1 MLRTPKCS
9 RCRNHGFLVP
19 VKGHAGKCRW
29 KQCICEKCYLI
40 TERQKIMAAQKVL
53 KKQAAEEEQ
62 EAALGAQGPQLASGA
77 AAAAP
82 SSGLHPLP
90 PLAASEGAG
99 PGPEGRVAACFLA
112 RPPRGRSPGPS
123 AFQPVLGRRG
133 HVGPSERAGAW
144 LPGRAAAQL
153 APEAAG
159 RAFPCRPELRRPLRP
174 VAGPPFADFADFG
187 HPVSINSSCV
197 VGAEYL
203 ERETSKLYPSCSPMH
218 SYRPFSL
225 GYQDASPAPGV
236 PPQRGFRHVS
246 CSRYH
251 EGGLVSEPVGDFQPT
266 FYPPPPPPPPPLPP
280 VPQPQFLPPGFL
292 SALHFLPPPPPPPS
306 PPSFSLTI
314 LSDTDKEN
322 TDDQDAEVPCEPS
335 QPSSSQEQSD

>member
-1 MLRTPKCS
+1 MKTDLAKLADKMLRTPKCS

-187 HPVSINSSCV
+187 KSPK
-197 VGAEYL
+197 GPRGLA
-203 ERETSKLYPSCSPMH
+203 PS
-218 SYRPFSL
+218 
-225 GYQDASPAPGV
+225 G
-236 PPQRGFRHVS
+236 
-246 CSRYH
+246 
-251 EGGLVSEPVGDFQPT
+251 
-266 FYPPPPPPPPPLPP
+266 
-280 VPQPQFLPPGFL
+280 
-292 SALHFLPPPPPPPS
+292 
-306 PPSFSLTI
+306 
-314 LSDTDKEN
+314 
-322 TDDQDAEVPCEPS
+322 
-335 QPSSSQEQSD
+335 SSSRACGLPLSHTGGPGLRWVGQNAFQR